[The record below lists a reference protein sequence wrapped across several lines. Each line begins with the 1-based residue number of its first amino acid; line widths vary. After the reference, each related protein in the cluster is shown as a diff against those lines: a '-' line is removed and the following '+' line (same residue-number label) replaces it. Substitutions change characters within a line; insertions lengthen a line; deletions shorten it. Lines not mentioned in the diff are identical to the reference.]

1 MADPNILVAGFDGQ
15 ANRALRT
22 DAAGNL
28 RMSGDAIATAQVTV
42 GTSATVIAAARAG
55 RRSIT
60 LVNEGTTDVRIG
72 AAGVA
77 AGTGLLLAGAKGQA
91 LTIETA
97 AALSGIV
104 GTGTQAVSV
113 IENY

>member
-1 MADPNILVAGFDGQ
+1 MADANLLVAGFDGST
-15 ANRALRT
+15 NRVLRT

-28 RMSGDAIATAQVTV
+28 RSSGDTIATAQVTV
-42 GTSATVIAAARAG
+42 GTTATVIAAARAG

-60 LVNEGTTDVRIG
+60 IVNEGATDVRLG
-72 AAGVA
+72 AAGVTT
-77 AGTGLLLAGAKGQA
+77 GTGLLLAGVKGQA

-97 AALSGIV
+97 AAVSGIV

-113 IENY
+113 VENY